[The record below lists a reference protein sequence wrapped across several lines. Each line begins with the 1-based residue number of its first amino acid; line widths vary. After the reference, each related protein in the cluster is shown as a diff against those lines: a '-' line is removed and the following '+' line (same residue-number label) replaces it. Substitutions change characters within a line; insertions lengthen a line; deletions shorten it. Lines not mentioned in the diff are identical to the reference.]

1 MKLTLRTLLCA
12 ACLTGCTLGPD
23 YHRPTAPTADAFQIP
38 AGWKLAQ
45 PANTV
50 STQAW
55 WEDYHDPVLNQLMS
69 KLNVNNQTIAN
80 YVAQYRQA
88 VSLVQGAEALLFPS
102 VTANAAASRSSSR
115 TINGQ
120 STGTQNNTSI
130 GLSASWE
137 PDIWGSAS
145 RGVEAQV
152 ATARS
157 TEAALAA
164 AQLSAR
170 VALAQAYFQLRITDI
185 QRQMYVETLAAYKKS
200 LDITRN
206 QYSAGIAR
214 QLDVDQAETLLKS
227 TEALAID
234 NEVARGL
241 LEHSIA
247 VLIGEP
253 ASNFHLASEKL
264 TSNTQTGLVDSATS
278 ELVEKLPAIP
288 VGVPSSLL
296 ERRPDVAAAEFSMMS
311 TNANIGVTK
320 AAFFPA
326 LTIAA
331 SGGYQNTVLPGLF
344 ETPNRVWSVGPS
356 LAMSLFDA
364 GARDAAEQKAIAAY
378 DQTVANYRQT
388 VLVAFQNVEDSLITL
403 NLLEQETHV
412 QAEAVK
418 YSHDVV
424 NVTLNQ
430 YKAGIVSYLN
440 VTTAQ
445 TTALANERTL
455 MTLLSRRL
463 TAHVGLVAA
472 TGGGWSTA
480 ALKPAK

>member
-1 MKLTLRTLLCA
+1 
-12 ACLTGCTLGPD
+12 
-23 YHRPTAPTADAFQIP
+23 
-38 AGWKLAQ
+38 
-45 PANTV
+45 
-50 STQAW
+50 
-55 WEDYHDPVLNQLMS
+55 
-69 KLNVNNQTIAN
+69 
-80 YVAQYRQA
+80 
-88 VSLVQGAEALLFPS
+88 
-102 VTANAAASRSSSR
+102 
-115 TINGQ
+115 
-120 STGTQNNTSI
+120 
-130 GLSASWE
+130 
-137 PDIWGSAS
+137 
-145 RGVEAQV
+145 
-152 ATARS
+152 
-157 TEAALAA
+157 
-164 AQLSAR
+164 
-170 VALAQAYFQLRITDI
+170 
-185 QRQMYVETLAAYKKS
+185 MYAETLAAYKKS

-206 QYSAGIAR
+206 QYSAGVAR
-214 QLDVDQAETLLKS
+214 QLDVAQAETLLKS

-234 NEVARGL
+234 NDVARGL

-253 ASNFHLASEKL
+253 ASSFHLESEKL
-264 TSNTQTGLVDSATS
+264 TSNAQTGLVDSATS

-296 ERRPDVAAAEFSMMS
+296 ERRPDVAAAEFSMIS
-311 TNANIGVTK
+311 ANANIGVAK
-320 AAFFPA
+320 AAYFPA

-440 VTTAQ
+440 DTTAQ